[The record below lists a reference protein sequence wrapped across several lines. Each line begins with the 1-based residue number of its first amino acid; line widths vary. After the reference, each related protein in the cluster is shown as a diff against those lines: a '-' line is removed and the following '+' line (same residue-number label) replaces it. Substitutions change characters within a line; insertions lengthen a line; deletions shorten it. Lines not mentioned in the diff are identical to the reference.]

1 MQTRDFII
9 VGSGSGSCVPI
20 GIIDAEI
27 RPGRQRVTDAE
38 LIADVR
44 ARSGT
49 VLYPTGTCHM
59 RADRADMILSDHAGD

>member
-1 MQTRDFII
+1 MQTCDFII
-9 VGSGSGSCVPI
+9 VSAGSGGCVPI

-27 RPGRQRVTDAE
+27 RPGRPRVTDAK

-44 ARSGT
+44 ARART
-49 VLYPTGTCHM
+49 LLHPTGTCRM